1 MLIRYGSSI
10 IMASFVT
17 FGLFFLMQFLVAM
30 GNAEIKK
37 DDGLKIMDMV
47 RVNREEDVQTRDR
60 KVEKPPEV
68 EAPPPDLN
76 IPQTQSLKPGANSIA
91 FGGAS
96 VDATA
101 NISGNAFGGITDG
114 EYLPIVKVAP
124 IYPRRAQERGISGEV
139 LLEFTVTSLGTVE
152 DVVVIEATPPGYFER
167 SAINAAKKFKYKP
180 KVVNGDPMAVAG
192 VRNLITFQIEEG

>member
-1 MLIRYGSSI
+1 M
-10 IMASFVT
+10 VT

-47 RVNREEDVQTRDR
+47 RVDREEDVQTRDR

-68 EAPPPDLN
+68 EAPPPDLD
-76 IPQTQSLKPGANSIA
+76 IPQTQSLKPGANSVA
-91 FGGAS
+91 FGGAN
-96 VDATA
+96 VNAIAD
-101 NISGNAFGGITDG
+101 ISGGGFGGISDG

-124 IYPRRAQERGISGEV
+124 IYPRRAAERGVQGEV
-139 LLEFTVTSLGTVE
+139 LLEFTVTALGTVE
-152 DVVVIEATPPGYFER
+152 DIVVVEATPPGYFER
-167 SAINAAKKFKYKP
+167 AAINAAKKFKYKP

-192 VRNLITFQIEEG
+192 VRNLITFQLEDG

>member
-1 MLIRYGSSI
+1 MIIRYGSSLLI
-10 IMASFVT
+10 ASFIT

-47 RVNREEDVQTRDR
+47 RVNREEDLQTRDR

-68 EAPPPDLN
+68 EAPPPDLD
-76 IPQTQSLKPGANSIA
+76 IPQTQSLKPSANSVG
-91 FGGAS
+91 FGRTG

-101 NISGNAFGGITDG
+101 NISGGGFGGITDG
-114 EYLPIVKVAP
+114 EYLPIVKVTP
-124 IYPRRAQERGISGEV
+124 IYPRRAQERGISGDV

-152 DVVVIEATPPGYFER
+152 DIIVIEANPPGYFER
-167 SAINAAKKFKYKP
+167 AAMNAAKKFKYKP
-180 KVVNGDPMAVAG
+180 KVVNGEPMSVAG